1 MKSRYLLSFA
11 FFFSGNSL
19 LFCTDIDSSFS
30 IKWHNDSWG
39 AGGLFPAGP
48 PWNMVGPYDFDNDGY
63 GDFVVSSSYAGQ
75 YCNGVYHYEAASND
89 SIDIRWV
96 YTFYDLSC
104 DYDAYSSVAVGDLDG
119 DNNKEI
125 ISLVDT
131 SPGISGQNGL
141 QVFEWSPD
149 SMSFLSSP
157 SYTWD
162 MGLDSVWEAAQILVE
177 DLDGDDKDE
186 VIISIMDGPWAQLGI
201 GGSSRLMI
209 FELDTIVFDT
219 TYNDDETINTI
230 NDSAIFTIEF
240 EDNSWTNWSGYN
252 ISTGDLDNDGL
263 TEIYTV
269 AFDFYHVIVFEN
281 TLANEY
287 EYQTDFY
294 VSSEAFEY
302 GNQSIIITD
311 INRDGRNELF
321 AATSGTKDGET
332 PLAPGK
338 LYGAGD
344 ISDVSLLTFSDFN
357 YFASYQGGLRQIATG
372 DADNDGNSNLYLAGH
387 YDESLY
393 DWEFVGQDPV
403 DVSHYTERV
412 IFMDD
417 TTDDGGFGL
426 DQGKVRVA
434 KVFAGD
440 LDNDE
445 IGDLVFSSASFAA
458 DKPHI
463 FFLEHSGILNV
474 EFEGETIPGQM
485 TILQNYP
492 NPFNPTTKFIYTI
505 NSPGRVSLKVYNVMG
520 KLVRTIFQE
529 YKEEGT
535 FEVDWNGLDDNH
547 QSISSGIYFYR
558 FSMEG
563 KSYTKKMILSK

>member
-11 FFFSGNSL
+11 FFFLGNSL
-19 LFCTDIDSSFS
+19 LLSTDIDSSFS

-240 EDNSWTNWSGYN
+240 EDSSWTNWSGYN

-311 INRDGRNELF
+311 INRDGINELF

-332 PLAPGK
+332 LLAPGK

-344 ISDVSLLTFSDFN
+344 INDVSLLTFSDFN

-403 DVSHYTERV
+403 DVSNYTERV

-445 IGDLVFSSASFAA
+445 VGDLVFSSASFAA

-474 EFEGETIPGQM
+474 EFEEKTIPGQIS
-485 TILQNYP
+485 ILQNYP
-492 NPFNPTTKFIYTI
+492 NPFNSTTKFIYTI
-505 NSPGRVSLKVYNVMG
+505 NSPGIVSLKIYNVMG

-535 FEVDWNGLDDNH
+535 FEVHWNGLDDNH
-547 QSISSGIYFYR
+547 QNISSGIYFYR

>member
-1 MKSRYLLSFA
+1 MKSKYLLA
-11 FFFSGNSL
+11 CFFFCLGGSL
-19 LFCTDIDSSFS
+19 VLSRDIDSSFS
-30 IKWHNDSWG
+30 IKWQNNSWG

-75 YCNGVYHYEAASND
+75 YCNGVYHYEAESND
-89 SIDIRWV
+89 SINIKWV

-104 DYDAYSSVAVGDLDG
+104 DYDAYSSVAIGDLDG
-119 DNNKEI
+119 DSNKEV

-131 SPGISGQNGL
+131 SPGISGQDGL

-186 VIISIMDGPWAQLGI
+186 VVVSIMDGPWDQIGI

-209 FELDTIVFDT
+209 FQLDTIIFDT
-219 TYNDDETINTI
+219 TYNDDGSINI
-230 NDSAIFTIEF
+230 VNDSAIFTIEF

-281 TLANEY
+281 TLVNEY

-294 VSSEAFEY
+294 VSSEAYEF

-311 INRDGRNELF
+311 MNEDGNNELF
-321 AATSGTKDGET
+321 AVTSGTKDGEI
-332 PLAPGK
+332 PLTPGK
-338 LYGAGD
+338 LYAAGN
-344 ISDVSLLTFSDFN
+344 INDVSLLTFSDFN
-357 YFASYQGGLRQIATG
+357 YFASYEGGVRQIISG
-372 DADNDGNSNLYLAGH
+372 DADNNGNSNLYLAGH

-393 DWEFVGQDPV
+393 DWEFVGQDPI
-403 DVSHYTERV
+403 DVSSYTERV

-434 KVFAGD
+434 KVFVGD

-445 IGDLVFSSASFAA
+445 VGDLVFSSASFAA

-463 FFLEHSGILNV
+463 FFLEYSGLLDV
-474 EFEGETIPGQM
+474 EGEKKIIPRE
-485 TILQNYP
+485 INISQNYP
-492 NPFNPTTKFIYTI
+492 NPFNPTTKFTYTV
-505 NSPGRVSLKVYNVMG
+505 NRPGRVSLEIYDVMG
-520 KLVRTIFQE
+520 KLVSTLFHE
-529 YKEEGT
+529 YKEMGT
-535 FEVDWNGLDDNH
+535 FEVRWNGLDDSK
-547 QSISSGIYFYR
+547 QSVSSGIYFYK
-558 FSMEG
+558 FSQDG
-563 KSYTKKMILSK
+563 KSSIKKMILSK

>member
-11 FFFSGNSL
+11 FFFLVNSL
-19 LFCTDIDSSFS
+19 LFSADIDSSFS

-149 SMSFLSSP
+149 SMSFLSNP

-177 DLDGDDKDE
+177 DLDGDNKDE
-186 VIISIMDGPWAQLGI
+186 VIISIMNGPWAQLGI

-230 NDSAIFTIEF
+230 NDSAIFTVEF

-311 INRDGRNELF
+311 INRDGINELF

-332 PLAPGK
+332 LLAPGK

-344 ISDVSLLTFSDFN
+344 INDVSLLTFSDFN

-403 DVSHYTERV
+403 DVSNYTERV

-445 IGDLVFSSASFAA
+445 VGDLVFSSASFAA

-463 FFLEHSGILNV
+463 FFLEHNGILNV
-474 EFEGETIPGQM
+474 GFEKKTIPGQM

-492 NPFNPTTKFIYTI
+492 NPFNPPTKFTYTLK
-505 NSPGRVSLKVYNVMG
+505 SPGRVSLKVYNVMG

-535 FEVDWNGLDDNH
+535 FEVHWNGRDDNH

-558 FSMEG
+558 LSNEE

>member
-1 MKSRYLLSFA
+1 MKFKYLLA
-11 FFFSGNSL
+11 FFFFCLGGSL
-19 LFCTDIDSSFS
+19 ILGRDIDSSFS
-30 IKWHNDSWG
+30 IKWHNNSWG

-75 YCNGVYHYEAASND
+75 YCNGVYHYEAVSND
-89 SIDIRWV
+89 SIDIRWA

-104 DYDAYSSVAVGDLDG
+104 DYDAYSSVAIGDLDG
-119 DNNKEI
+119 DSNKEV

-131 SPGISGQNGL
+131 SPGVSGQDGL

-186 VIISIMDGPWAQLGI
+186 VVVSVMDGPWDQIGI

-209 FELDTIVFDT
+209 FQLDTIVLDT
-219 TYNDDETINTI
+219 TYNDDGTINMV
-230 NDSAIFTIEF
+230 NDSAIFNIEF

-263 TEIYTV
+263 IEIYTV

-281 TLANEY
+281 TLVNEY

-294 VSSEAFEY
+294 VSSEAYEF

-311 INRDGRNELF
+311 MNEDGNNELF
-321 AATSGTKDGET
+321 AVTSGTKDGEIPLT
-332 PLAPGK
+332 PGR
-338 LYGAGD
+338 LYAAGD
-344 ISDVSLLTFSDFN
+344 INDVSLLTFSDFN
-357 YFASYQGGLRQIATG
+357 YFASYEGGIRQIISG
-372 DADNDGNSNLYLAGH
+372 DADNNGNSNLYLAGH

-393 DWEFVGQDPV
+393 DWEFIGQDPI
-403 DVSHYTERV
+403 DVSSYTERV
-412 IFMDD
+412 VFMDD

-434 KVFAGD
+434 KVFVGD

-445 IGDLVFSSASFAA
+445 VGDLVFSSASFAA

-463 FFLEHSGILNV
+463 FFLEHSGVLDV
-474 EFEGETIPGQM
+474 EGEKIIIPRE
-485 TILQNYP
+485 INISQNYP
-492 NPFNPTTKFIYTI
+492 NPFNPITKFTYTV
-505 NSPGRVSLKVYNVMG
+505 SRPGRVSLKIYDVMG
-520 KLVRTIFQE
+520 KLVKTIFQE

-535 FEVDWNGLDDNH
+535 FEVQWNGHDDSH
-547 QSISSGIYFYR
+547 QSVSSGIYFYK
-558 FSMEG
+558 FSLDG
-563 KSYTKKMILSK
+563 KSSIKKMILSK

>member
-11 FFFSGNSL
+11 FFFSGSSL
-19 LFCTDIDSSFS
+19 LFSTDIDSSFS

-230 NDSAIFTIEF
+230 NDSAIFTVEF

-393 DWEFVGQDPV
+393 DWEFVGQDPF

-474 EFEGETIPGQM
+474 EFEEKTIPGQM

-505 NSPGRVSLKVYNVMG
+505 NSPGRVSLKIYNVMG

>member
-1 MKSRYLLSFA
+1 MKFQYLLSFA
-11 FFFSGNSL
+11 LFCLGNSL
-19 LFCTDIDSSFS
+19 IFSTDIDSSFS

-48 PWNMVGPYDFDNDGY
+48 PWNMVGPYDFDNDGF

-75 YCNGVYHYEAASND
+75 YCNGVYHYEAVSND

-125 ISLVDT
+125 ISIVDT
-131 SPGISGQNGL
+131 SPGISGQNGF

-162 MGLDSVWEAAQILVE
+162 MELDSVWEAAQILVE
-177 DLDGDDKDE
+177 DLDGDEKDE
-186 VIISIMDGPWAQLGI
+186 VVVSIMDGPWDQIGI

-209 FELDTIVFDT
+209 FELDTVIFDT
-219 TYNDDETINTI
+219 TYNDDGTINTV

-311 INRDGRNELF
+311 INRDGSNELF

-332 PLAPGK
+332 LLAPGK

-344 ISDVSLLTFSDFN
+344 INDVSLLTFSDFN

-474 EFEGETIPGQM
+474 EFEGKTIPGQM

-492 NPFNPTTKFIYTI
+492 NPFNPTTKFTYTI
-505 NSPGRVSLKVYNVMG
+505 NSPGRVSLKIYNVMG

>member
-1 MKSRYLLSFA
+1 MKSVFLFYIIIFCGINNYL
-11 FFFSGNSL
+11 FSAEL
-19 LFCTDIDSSFS
+19 DSSFS

-48 PWNMVGPYDFDNDGY
+48 PWNMVGPYDFDNDGF
-63 GDFVVSSSYAGQ
+63 GDFIVASSYAGQ
-75 YCNGVYHYEAASND
+75 YCNGVYHYEATTND
-89 SIDIRWV
+89 SIDIQWV
-96 YTFYDLSC
+96 YTFYDLNC

-131 SPGISGQNGL
+131 SPGISGQKGL

-149 SMSFLSSP
+149 SMSFLSQP

-162 MGLDSVWEAAQILVE
+162 MGLDSVWEAAQIFVE
-177 DLDGDDKDE
+177 DLDGDSKDE
-186 VIISIMDGPWAQLGI
+186 VIVSIMDGPWEQLGL

-209 FELDTIVFDT
+209 FELDTVINDT
-219 TYNDDETINTI
+219 TFNEDGTVQTT
-230 NDSAIFTIEF
+230 NDSALFIIEY

-269 AFDFYHVIVFEN
+269 AFDFYHVIVLEN
-281 TLANEY
+281 TAVNEY

-294 VSSEAFEY
+294 VSSEAYEY
-302 GNQSIIITD
+302 GNQSLIVTD
-311 INRDGRNELF
+311 INGDAINELF
-321 AATSGTKDGET
+321 VATSGTKSGET
-332 PLAPGK
+332 PLTPGR
-338 LYGAGD
+338 LYVAGN
-344 ISDVSLLTFSDFN
+344 IEDVSFLTFSDFN
-357 YFASYQGGLRQIATG
+357 YFASYEGGLRQIISG

-393 DWEFVGQDPV
+393 DWEYSGENPLDI
-403 DVSHYTERV
+403 SSYTERV

-434 KVFAGD
+434 KIFVGD

-445 IGDLVFSSASFAA
+445 IGDLIFTSASFAA
-458 DKPHI
+458 DKPHVY
-463 FFLEHSGILNV
+463 FLEHNGVLGVSSDNKFVPEQI
-474 EFEGETIPGQM
+474 FIS
-485 TILQNYP
+485 QNYP
-492 NPFNPTTKFIYTI
+492 NPFNPKTKFRYTI
-505 NSPGRVSLKVYNVMG
+505 NKPEIVSLKIYDIVGNLVYVVFDEFKMPG
-520 KLVRTIFQE
+520 VF
-529 YKEEGT
+529 EEGW
-535 FEVDWNGLDDNH
+535 DGIN
-547 QSISSGIYFYR
+547 QSNQIVSSGIYFYNLQTN
-558 FSMEG
+558 S
-563 KSYTKKMILSK
+563 KSITKKMILNK